1 MKRKTASVLMAL
13 LILINASSI
22 SVYAAPKAASG
33 SSKTAVSSGQ
43 ITEKQVISIVPLD
56 SRPCNTQYP
65 QLTGGIMNQTVLLPP
80 SEILDNYTS
89 ASDSEALWKWMQE
102 KASVSD
108 DMIIF
113 TNQLFNGGLIASR
126 SYVNSDSIEY
136 DVNRLSKFIRENP
149 QLDVTVVSILPRLLP
164 SQFDMYF
171 QKYQRSLAA
180 WGKQLDLN
188 YTLQKPEPAFPY
200 DVPSEITQRYRDLY
214 TYHAELATSIS
225 ELAGQGLIKKYY
237 IGQDDGE
244 QFAPSNIIYR
254 SLLSKEHENV
264 VVQKGA
270 DELTMMICAQENP
283 SPHEIKLVYS
293 NPELMKEYL
302 PYESAPLDEIVS
314 EKLAILGI
322 KVNPEAKDTLIIH
335 NDASRASKVSELLPE
350 IKTGYI
356 AVADV
361 AYTNRG
367 DANLKDMLFQKS
379 SISKIDAYSGW
390 NTAANTVGTVLSQ
403 YMATEYLALN
413 YDRLNPQAA
422 KESIDSLM
430 KFKYVRLAEDIIY
443 QGLMINNMRSIFT
456 ARGMRMSNGDLYTDK
471 KYEAE
476 QLLNEYGFKYV
487 IELNKLFRGTN
498 YIHLGERTVE
508 TNYSLVNSTFTYPWH
523 RTFEVLVSTVFS

>member
-1 MKRKTASVLMAL
+1 MNKKIISILMAML
-13 LILINASSI
+13 VFTNASAM
-22 SVYAAPKAASG
+22 SVFADGKNTAI
-33 SSKTAVSSGQ
+33 SSKENAL
-43 ITEKQVISIVPLD
+43 ITKKQVISIVPLD

-65 QLTGGIMNQTVLLPP
+65 QLTGGIMNQTILLPP
-80 SEILDNYTS
+80 SDVLDNYTS
-89 ASDSEALWKWMQE
+89 PSDSESLWNWMQE
-102 KASVSD
+102 NAKLSD
-108 DMIIF
+108 HMIIF
-113 TNQLFNGGLIASR
+113 TNQLFNGGLISSR
-126 SYVNSDSIEY
+126 SYVNSDSISY
-136 DVNRLSKFIRENP
+136 DVSRLEKFILDNP
-149 QLDVTVVSILPRLLP
+149 ELKVTVVSILPRLLP

-171 QKYQRSLAA
+171 KKYQKSLAS

-188 YTLQKPEPAFPY
+188 YTMQKSEPTFPS
-200 DVPSEITQRYRDLY
+200 DVPAEIAQRYRDLY
-214 TYHAELATSIS
+214 TYHADLTTAIS
-225 ELAGQGLIKKYY
+225 EMAEKDIIKNYY

-254 SLLSKEHENV
+254 SLLSGSHKNV
-264 VVQKGA
+264 IVQKGA
-270 DELTMMICAQENP
+270 DELTMMICALENP
-283 SPHEIKLVYS
+283 APREINLIYTNPALV
-293 NPELMKEYL
+293 NNYL
-302 PYESAPLDEIVS
+302 PYESAPLDEIVK
-314 EKLAILGI
+314 EKLSVLGI
-322 KVNPEAKDTLIIH
+322 TVNPEAKDTLIIH
-335 NDASRASKVSELLPE
+335 NDASNPSKVSELLPE

-379 SISKIDAYSGW
+379 SISTIDAYSGW

-403 YMATEYLALN
+403 YMATEYLSLN
-413 YDRLNPQAA
+413 YDRLTPQAA

-443 QGLMINNMRSIFT
+443 QGLMINNMRTIFT
-456 ARGMRMSNGDLYTDK
+456 ARGMKMSNGDLYTDR